1 MRIEYGVAPGIEH
14 HLGVLMFLGRLVFHM
29 NLRSLL
35 RGCHL
40 SPRLRVNRHFARIH
54 GDHELENRV
63 DELLVTPDPSEGN
76 DNKVPLPPRKKYKA
90 SDMLA
95 EKRVAEYQCPK
106 PYEGEGYE
114 MLKGLN
120 GQMRKLLMFQI
131 CDSLH

>member
-1 MRIEYGVAPGIEH
+1 MLL
-14 HLGVLMFLGRLVFHM
+14 LGSNTILGLLMFLGKLVFHM
-29 NLRSLL
+29 NVRSLL

-63 DELLVTPDPSEGN
+63 EELLVTPDPSEGN
-76 DNKVPLPPRKKYKA
+76 DNKVPLSPRKKYNA

-95 EKRVAEYQCPK
+95 EKSRVAEYQCPK

-120 GQMRKLLMFQI
+120 GQTRKLVMFQI
-131 CDSLH
+131 LDM